1 MGSVREGVQ
10 EKRLQKLT
18 VGSPSPGKG
27 AVIVGKDGAEK
38 QLPLDEAR
46 KFGAFERQ
54 EITLSI
60 GDRIRSTKNVKHRRQ
75 KFLNNELP
83 TVVSIDDSKITLN
96 KGPIVRTGASLH
108 LDQAIAVT
116 GHASQAKTVDQSLPV
131 CRFGPLARRT
141 RPNSMSRCR
150 VRRGLSV
157 SLLIVRLLSGD
168 AVARSSCQRSV
179 KTSYFKESKTAPL
192 DRGEIGSMGHVG
204 CPQSE
209 PANNDLQPGRSWM
222 VAATNGETVRR
233 YLRLAKPAISISIT
247 GSEEGADRKPA
258 ISIAGVGT
266 GRRSRCESLAEVIG
280 VKLEAGLSSPAYLPG
295 SGRAKR
301 LPRFLSIGP
310 AFCSQA

>member
-1 MGSVREGVQ
+1 
-10 EKRLQKLT
+10 
-18 VGSPSPGKG
+18 
-27 AVIVGKDGAEK
+27 
-38 QLPLDEAR
+38 
-46 KFGAFERQ
+46 
-54 EITLSI
+54 
-60 GDRIRSTKNVKHRRQ
+60 
-75 KFLNNELP
+75 
-83 TVVSIDDSKITLN
+83 
-96 KGPIVRTGASLH
+96 
-108 LDQAIAVT
+108 
-116 GHASQAKTVDQSLPV
+116 
-131 CRFGPLARRT
+131 
-141 RPNSMSRCR
+141 
-150 VRRGLSV
+150 
-157 SLLIVRLLSGD
+157 
-168 AVARSSCQRSV
+168 
-179 KTSYFKESKTAPL
+179 
-192 DRGEIGSMGHVG
+192 MGHVE